1 MNDEN
6 LPSADGLPDDGTEV
20 VFARIVRPANWGAG
34 ATLALAMLSAIG
46 IFVAQGIGVL
56 PVVLYHFDELEGKR
70 PEELAAS
77 VEKIAT
83 EGLALSLSI
92 YSGGIVA
99 VFFAIFWSH
108 LRGWSWIDYL
118 AIRGFSWRAC
128 WLGFAGLAFFLAV
141 TYPSGEVAEEGGADF
156 MIRAYQTAVFLP
168 LFSTALIVV
177 APVWEELFFRGFMH
191 RGLAASWGPTPA
203 ILFCSAC
210 WAMMHV
216 QYELSL
222 IPLLFLVGVFFGFA
236 RQLSGS
242 TVLAVLLHAAM
253 NGVALI
259 ETIVHVGRLAD

>member
-1 MNDEN
+1 
-6 LPSADGLPDDGTEV
+6 
-20 VFARIVRPANWGAG
+20 
-34 ATLALAMLSAIG
+34 
-46 IFVAQGIGVL
+46 VL
-56 PVVLYHFDELEGKR
+56 LYHLDDLKGKR
-70 PEELAAS
+70 AEELAVAVQQIES
-77 VEKIAT
+77 

-92 YSGGIVA
+92 YSGGLAAI
-99 VFFAIFWSH
+99 FFAILWSH

-128 WLGFAGLAFFLAV
+128 WIGFAGLAFFLAI
-141 TYPSGEVAEEGGADF
+141 TYPSGEVAEEGGGDF

-191 RGLAASWGPTPA
+191 RGLAAAWGPTPA

-222 IPLLFLVGVFFGFA
+222 IALLFLVGVFFGFV
-236 RQLSGS
+236 RQFSGS
-242 TVLAVLLHAAM
+242 TVLAVVLHAAM
-253 NGVALI
+253 NGVAFI
-259 ETIVHVGRLAD
+259 ETIIHVGSLAD